1 MAMVSGHDRR
11 LGPSPRGL
19 SSCPESSITISASV
33 IHILPRQPHN
43 GYILIDDRPDAGRR
57 RVPMFAPKR
66 PLMLAAS
73 FLTLATTLPACGAPK
88 VMKKVDVTV
97 ASSTRDA
104 RSARASHRMGWWH
117 KAKFGMCIHW
127 GLYAVP
133 AGTYNGQRVDGI
145 GEWIMHNGKIPVSTY
160 ADYAKEFDPTK
171 FDADTWVSIAKAAG
185 MKYIVMTAK
194 HHDGFAMYHSAVDS
208 YN

>member
-1 MAMVSGHDRR
+1 
-11 LGPSPRGL
+11 
-19 SSCPESSITISASV
+19 
-33 IHILPRQPHN
+33 
-43 GYILIDDRPDAGRR
+43 
-57 RVPMFAPKR
+57 MFAPKR

-117 KAKFGMCIHW
+117 KAKFGMFIHW

-208 YN
+208 YNIYDATPFKRDPIAEMAAAC